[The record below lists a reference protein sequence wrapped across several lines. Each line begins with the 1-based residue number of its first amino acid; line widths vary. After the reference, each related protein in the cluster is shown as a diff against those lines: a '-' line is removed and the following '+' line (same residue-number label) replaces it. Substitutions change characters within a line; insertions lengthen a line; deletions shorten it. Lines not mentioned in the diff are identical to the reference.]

1 MVTITQIIN
10 FATTNR
16 DAFREIINL
25 TQEND
30 DPLVDII
37 DEQSS
42 EIKFLRN
49 QLSSLRTRLNTSI

>member
-1 MVTITQIIN
+1 MVTVTQILK
-10 FATTNR
+10 FATSNK
-16 DAFREIINL
+16 DAFREIISI
-25 TQEND
+25 TRKK

-49 QLSSLRTRLNTSI
+49 QLSTLRTRLNTNI

>member
-1 MVTITQIIN
+1 MVTVTQILK
-10 FATTNR
+10 FATSNK
-16 DAFREIINL
+16 DAFREIISI
-25 TQEND
+25 TREK

-49 QLSSLRTRLNTSI
+49 LYFS

>member
-1 MVTITQIIN
+1 MVTVTQILN
-10 FATTNR
+10 FATSNR

-25 TQEND
+25 TRES
-30 DPLVDII
+30 DPLIDII

-42 EIKFLRN
+42 EIQFLKN

>member
-1 MVTITQIIN
+1 MVSVTQILN

-16 DAFREIINL
+16 DAFQEIINL
-25 TQEND
+25 TQES

-49 QLSSLRTRLNTSI
+49 QISSLRTRLNTNI

>member
-37 DEQSS
+37 DEQNS

>member
-1 MVTITQIIN
+1 MVTMTQIIN
-10 FATTNR
+10 FANTNR

-25 TQEND
+25 TREK
-30 DPLVDII
+30 DPLVDIV

-42 EIKFLRN
+42 EIKFLRK

>member
-1 MVTITQIIN
+1 MTQIIN
-10 FATTNR
+10 FANTNR

-25 TQEND
+25 TREK
-30 DPLVDII
+30 DPLVDIV

-42 EIKFLRN
+42 EIKFLRK